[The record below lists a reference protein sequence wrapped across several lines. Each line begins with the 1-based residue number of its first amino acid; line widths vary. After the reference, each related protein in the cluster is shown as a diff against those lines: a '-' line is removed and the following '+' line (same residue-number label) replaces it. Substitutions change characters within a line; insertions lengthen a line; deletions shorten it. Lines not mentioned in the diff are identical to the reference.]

1 MLSLL
6 RPLATR
12 ATATA
17 LRTSATRAAA
27 VRPCL
32 ASWWPTT
39 ANRLARITAPFST
52 TAAVLALVRKPT
64 QSKLKTHKGA
74 AKRFKALANGMFK
87 RAKAGRV
94 HLNSNRSM
102 SSTRLNRLGK
112 TAYAR
117 PAERKTLRKL
127 LPYA

>member
-1 MLSLL
+1 MLALL
-6 RPLATR
+6 RPLALSAAATLRSR
-12 ATATA
+12 AP
-17 LRTSATRAAA
+17 AA
-27 VRPCL
+27 VRPSF
-32 ASWWPTT
+32 ASWFPQQTV
-39 ANRLARITAPFST
+39 LPFSSS
-52 TAAVLALVRKPT
+52 AAAWIVRKPT

-117 PAERKTLRKL
+117 PAERRTLRKL

>member
-6 RPLATR
+6 RPLA
-12 ATATA
+12 
-17 LRTSATRAAA
+17 SRAASLA
-27 VRPCL
+27 PRAPALQPSL
-32 ASWWPTT
+32 ASWLPAPSPSPAAAWNS
-39 ANRLARITAPFST
+39 AAAPFSST
-52 TAAVLALVRKPT
+52 SAALALVRKPT

-102 SSTRLNRLGK
+102 SSARLNRLGQ

>member
-1 MLSLL
+1 MQI
-6 RPLATR
+6 
-12 ATATA
+12 
-17 LRTSATRAAA
+17 RAAA
-27 VRPCL
+27 TLRSQAPAVRPSF
-32 ASWWPTT
+32 ASWLPQN
-39 ANRLARITAPFST
+39 ALPFSS
-52 TAAVLALVRKPT
+52 TAAALIVRKPT

-117 PAERKTLRKL
+117 PAERRTLRKL

>member
-1 MLSLL
+1 MFQTLL
-6 RPLATR
+6 RPLALS
-12 ATATA
+12 APAA
-17 LRTSATRAAA
+17 LRMRAP
-27 VRPCL
+27 RPSL
-32 ASWWPTT
+32 ASWLPRLC
-39 ANRLARITAPFST
+39 ANQLASSPFSST
-52 TAAVLALVRKPT
+52 SAALALVRKPT

-127 LPYA
+127 LPYV

>member
-6 RPLATR
+6 RPLASSAAATLRSR
-12 ATATA
+12 AP
-17 LRTSATRAAA
+17 A
-27 VRPCL
+27 VRPSFG
-32 ASWWPTT
+32 SWFPPRPLQQQTV
-39 ANRLARITAPFST
+39 LPFSSS
-52 TAAVLALVRKPT
+52 AAAWI
-64 QSKLKTHKGA
+64 LKTHKGA

-117 PAERKTLRKL
+117 PAERRTLRKL

>member
-1 MLSLL
+1 M
-6 RPLATR
+6 PQN
-12 ATATA
+12 A
-17 LRTSATRAAA
+17 LPFSSTAAA
-27 VRPCL
+27 L
-32 ASWWPTT
+32 
-39 ANRLARITAPFST
+39 I
-52 TAAVLALVRKPT
+52 VRKPT

-117 PAERKTLRKL
+117 PAERRTLRKL